1 MENRYFI
8 KRFYLN
14 KADSYVLRMKL
25 KDREKD
31 WKQSEKNHTDK
42 NKEKKRYFM

>member
-1 MENRYFI
+1 MENGYFI

-14 KADSYVLRMKL
+14 KADFYVLRMKL
-25 KDREKD
+25 KD

-42 NKEKKRYFM
+42 NKEKKGYFM